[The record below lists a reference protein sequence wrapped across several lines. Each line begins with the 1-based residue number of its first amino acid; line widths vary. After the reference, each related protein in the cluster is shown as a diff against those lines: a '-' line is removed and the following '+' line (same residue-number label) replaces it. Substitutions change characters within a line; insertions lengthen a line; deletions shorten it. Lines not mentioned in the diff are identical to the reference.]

1 MSFITRARVAFAISA
16 LFHAVP
22 VWAED
27 GIEIHDPYAI
37 ASPGGMS
44 GAAFMTIHN
53 HGGAPD
59 RLLDVRSDA
68 AAKVELHTHTENS
81 DGVMTMVHVEEGF
94 DLPTDGEILL
104 DRGGNH
110 IMFMGLSGDWADG
123 KVLSVSLV
131 FETAGE
137 ITVEVPVDSARMT
150 GDAMDMGAMEDGTTG
165 YRHHAHATAT
175 LDQTGMSDTDAIVA
189 VLKAAFD
196 TPDNPLTVDPVVVER
211 DHALASW
218 AQGGNG
224 GRALLTKGDA
234 GWEVV
239 LCGGPDL
246 RMPAFLKEHGVS
258 AADRLSAAYNAAEE
272 ALGADKVALSS
283 SFEGVV
289 MMSGDMQ
296 SH

>member
-1 MSFITRARVAFAISA
+1 MSFITRARVAFAVSA
-16 LFHAVP
+16 LFLAAP
-22 VWAED
+22 AFAEE
-27 GIEIHDPYAI
+27 GIEIHDAYAI
-37 ASPGGMS
+37 AAPGGMS

-59 RLLDVRSDA
+59 RLIDVRSDA

-94 DLPTDGEILL
+94 DLPTDGEILM

-110 IMFMGLSGDWADG
+110 IMFMGLSQPFEDG
-123 KVLSVSLV
+123 VVLSVTLV

-137 ITVEVPVDSARMT
+137 ITVDVPVDLSRMA
-150 GDAMDMGAMEDGTTG
+150 GDAMDMGAMDHGTTG
-165 YRHHAHATAT
+165 HDHHDHAAP
-175 LDQTGMSDTDAIVA
+175 LDQTGMTDTDAIVA
-189 VLKAAFD
+189 VLMAAFD
-196 TPDNPLTVDPVVVER
+196 TPENPLTVDPVVIEG

-224 GRALLTKGDA
+224 GRALLTKGET
-234 GWEVV
+234 GWAVV

-246 RMPAFLKEHGVS
+246 RMPAFLTEHGVS
-258 AADRLSAAYNAAEE
+258 AADRLSAAYNAAED

-289 MMSGDMQ
+289 LMSDDMQ